1 MTRVDTPI
9 ARPAVRDRAPLVLSG
24 SLVLGGLLAHTAV
37 TTFHPSREDPNDH
50 TAVFGEYA
58 RSADWIWV
66 HWAQWAAALIMIAG
80 FVVLYRAL
88 TAARRASGLDTLA
101 FAAAVTSGA
110 AVTVLQAVDGVALK
124 HTVDAWAAATG
135 ADKAARFADAET
147 VRWLEWA
154 ANSFFY
160 AALGATVALFG
171 VAMLRSR
178 AVPAWLGA
186 AGVLTGAAFLAH
198 ALPVSY
204 GGFATD
210 LTGFVA
216 ALLLAVTAVGVLVAG
231 IRARSGAA
239 LEEIR

>member
-9 ARPAVRDRAPLVLSG
+9 ARPAVRHGAPLVLSG

-88 TAARRASGLDTLA
+88 TATRRASGLDTLA
-101 FAAAVTSGA
+101 FAAAVTSAA

-124 HTVDAWAAATG
+124 QAVDSLAAAPG
-135 ADKAARFADAET
+135 ELRAAAFHDAEI
-147 VRWLEWA
+147 VRWTEWGMA
-154 ANSFFY
+154 GYFRV
-160 AALGATVALFG
+160 ALGLTVLVLGLA
-171 VAMLRSR
+171 VLRSR
-178 AVPAWLGA
+178 GLPRWTGVPA
-186 AGVLTGAAFLAH
+186 
-198 ALPVSY
+198 
-204 GGFATD
+204 
-210 LTGFVA
+210 
-216 ALLLAVTAVGVLVAG
+216 LVAG
-231 IRARSGAA
+231 VAFVVDGIGVSADGFTGAILLNLTSWSFLA
-239 LEEIR
+239 AFTVATAAAAGRRRLAA